1 MHQHDLEHPHDG
13 EHHTEMANLGP
24 QQNQVELGNEF
35 KHKGYGSIHYVP
47 QNNSS
52 IQQSPKNSARNS
64 PKQSPKHSGRG
75 QLVSPRLPKSYQRK
89 YMDEA
94 IKQNILFTLSKTA
107 EVIKTEIQ
115 GAKKSKHKLE
125 ENDELIKYEVID
137 GVRKKKVLRRVKKVK
152 ALSEE
157 EVQEIYSAF
166 SLFDKDG
173 SGTIDSHELKDAMKA
188 LGIYADKEGL
198 KKLMEKADKDG
209 SGTIERGEFLCLMAE
224 MIQERNPRKEVLKSF
239 RFYDDDDG
247 GTIDFQNLLR
257 TAKELQIENFSEEE
271 CQRMIDVADF
281 KKQGAVDIEDFM
293 KIMELAKLFS
303 PGANS
308 VI

>member
-1 MHQHDLEHPHDG
+1 
-13 EHHTEMANLGP
+13 
-24 QQNQVELGNEF
+24 
-35 KHKGYGSIHYVP
+35 
-47 QNNSS
+47 
-52 IQQSPKNSARNS
+52 
-64 PKQSPKHSGRG
+64 
-75 QLVSPRLPKSYQRK
+75 
-89 YMDEA
+89 
-94 IKQNILFTLSKTA
+94 
-107 EVIKTEIQ
+107 
-115 GAKKSKHKLE
+115 
-125 ENDELIKYEVID
+125 
-137 GVRKKKVLRRVKKVK
+137 
-152 ALSEE
+152 
-157 EVQEIYSAF
+157 
-166 SLFDKDG
+166 
-173 SGTIDSHELKDAMKA
+173 MKA